1 MNQQFIQEL
10 QNYLQMNYEES
21 FAHETVNNYFYSYM
35 KVPRKEQED
44 QIEQKELK
52 EKKEKKELKEKKEQK
67 EQKVQYGQI
76 EQSEHK
82 DLINEKEQPWQV
94 GDLGIDLS
102 QFTHF
107 PNFLKQYNQR
117 KKLTKEETYYQVSEE
132 ADLEDYLRN
141 RKNEETFSTKLLK
154 YIDRT
159 GLADSEVYK
168 RAGIDRRHFSKIRC
182 NKEYQPKKSTAI
194 SLCLAL
200 KLSLKQ
206 VDELLELAGYTLTN
220 SDTADLIV
228 KFCIEKEKY
237 SLMDVNEALVY
248 FGQKALGS
256 C

>member
-10 QNYLQMNYEES
+10 QNYLQVNYEES
-21 FAHETVNNYFYSYM
+21 FAHETVNYSYSYM
-35 KVPRKEQED
+35 KAPRKEQED

-52 EKKEKKELKEKKEQK
+52 ELKEIKEQTEKK
-67 EQKVQYGQI
+67 EQKVQYRQL

-82 DLINEKEQPWQV
+82 DLINEKEQPGQV

-102 QFTHF
+102 QFTHANF
-107 PNFLKQYNQR
+107 PNFVKQYNQR

-154 YIDRT
+154 YIDLT

-248 FGQKALGS
+248 FGQKALGA